1 MEQKLSNH
9 NIFPTN
15 NSSQKNISNQ
25 GTSILKWFIR
35 CKKELFSIGCVGFD
49 VFCILICFILI

>member
-35 CKKELFSIGCVGFD
+35 CKNELFSIGCVGFD
-49 VFCILICFILI
+49 VFFVF